1 MDLLRAPYGVL
12 KFGTEYTTEHTTYIT
27 KDGKVIS
34 PFHDI
39 PATEDGFKLVNVVNE
54 IPRFTNAKK
63 EINKELE
70 YNPIKQD
77 VKNGNVRFVKN
88 MYPMKGYIWN
98 YGAIPQTW
106 ESTEVADTR
115 TGIKG
120 DNDPIDA
127 IEIGDR
133 IISSGEVYK
142 AKVLGAIAMI
152 DGGECDWKIL
162 VLNTEDEMFDKIHS
176 LEDIEKYKPGLL
188 EATREW
194 FRNYKVADKPD
205 NSGSK
210 NEFANDEK
218 YYTAKEAV
226 EIIKETNEHWNT
238 LIKEKSHTGI
248 SLINSTLADSLNY
261 QPNEFTPSG
270 QPHKDADAPAET
282 GKFYYIK

>member
-1 MDLLRAPYGVL
+1 MYGVK
-12 KFGTEYTTEHTTYIT
+12 KFGAEYTLEHTTYIT
-27 KDGKVIS
+27 KGDKIIS

-39 PATEDGFKLVNVVNE
+39 PVSEDGFKLVNVVNE
-54 IPRFTNAKK
+54 IPRFSNAKK

-70 YNPIKQD
+70 CNPIKQD

-106 ESTEVADTR
+106 ESTEVPDSR

-133 IISSGEVYK
+133 IIGSGEVYK

-162 VLNTEDEMFDKIHS
+162 VINTEDEMFGKISS
-176 LEDIEKYKPGLL
+176 LEDVDKYKPGLL
-188 EATREW
+188 DQTREW
-194 FRNYKVADKPD
+194 FRNYKVADKEG

-218 YYTAKEAV
+218 YYTAQEAI
-226 EIIKETNEHWNT
+226 EIIKETYEHWKT
-238 LIKEKSHTGI
+238 LIAEESHSGI
-248 SLINSTLADSLNY
+248 SLVNFTQTDSPGY
-261 QPNEFTPSG
+261 KQNEFAASG
-270 QPHKDADAPAET
+270 PEHKDGSAPAET
-282 GKFYYIK
+282 DKFYYLQ